1 MAAISRMTKNR
12 PGARRGHRPATGPRG
27 IMQRFPRRLLTAGT
41 TGLLVAGVLG
51 VPSAAA
57 TTGPTWSRAPI
68 PPVKAPGGTL
78 SAVSCPSSG
87 ACNAAGQ
94 YAPKIFFS
102 GSPLAEGWDGT
113 RWARQPMPSPARASG
128 LSIAGESCTSASA
141 CTVVGSVSP
150 EYQSTPLVE
159 RWNGSQWAVQ
169 SVGIPRRALGAALD
183 GISCWSAR
191 GCMAVGHYSVNGP
204 AVFALAERWNGA
216 KWILQ
221 PPAAARDAGLAGVSC
236 VSATVCVAVGSAHG
250 GPLAER
256 WDGTAW
262 AIEQTPSGRS
272 RLSAVSCMS
281 AQACMAV
288 GNTRGTV
295 GIEHSRALAESWD
308 GTSWTIL
315 PTPRPGNSQLNAVSC
330 SSAQACTAVGNRL
343 LPQSTG
349 LLAERWNGTSWS
361 IQLTGG
367 PAGSGLN
374 GVSCPSPGACT
385 AVGTSAG
392 ATLGERWDGTSWTV
406 QRTRNA
412 AEVLYS
418 FLNGVSCPS
427 ATACTI
433 VGQYA
438 DLRYRSRPLAERW
451 NGTSWV
457 IQPIPGFGHL
467 NDVSCPSATQCVAV
481 GGKGGHL
488 VTGIWTDAGWVI
500 QPISDPAGARSASLA
515 AVSCP
520 SATSCTAV
528 GYYLRSSGRRHAL
541 AEQWNGQV
549 WKVENLPAFSG
560 RGSTALLGV
569 SCASPSACV
578 AVGDYVNRVMRMT
591 LTVTAAWNGTAWAL
605 QATPSPPGPIA
616 WLSGVSCT
624 SPTACTAV
632 GSYDTSSPRMRRT
645 LAERWDGR
653 QWAIQPTPNPST
665 LASSLASVSCP
676 SASACTAVG
685 SQYDPMTGTRASLAE
700 AFDGSTWIVQ
710 TTPNPPSG
718 ASARLF
724 GVSCPSALF
733 CIAVGTADQNLLDV
747 YS

>member
-1 MAAISRMTKNR
+1 MAAISPMTSNR

-27 IMQRFPRRLLTAGT
+27 MRQRFARSLLAAGAA
-41 TGLLVAGVLG
+41 GLLAAGVMG
-51 VPSAAA
+51 APSAAA
-57 TTGPTWSRAPI
+57 ATGPTWSRAPI
-68 PPVKAPGGTL
+68 PAVKAPGGTL

-113 RWARQPMPSPARASG
+113 RWARQPMLSPARTSG

-150 EYQSTPLVE
+150 EYLPTPLVE
-159 RWNGSQWAVQ
+159 RWNGSQWVVQ

-191 GCMAVGHYSVNGP
+191 GCMAVGHYSVKGP

-216 KWILQ
+216 KWSLQ

-236 VSATVCVAVGSAHG
+236 VSATGCVAVGSAHG
-250 GPLAER
+250 RPLAES
-256 WDGTAW
+256 WDGTSW
-262 AIEQTPSGRS
+262 AIEQTPSGGS

-288 GNTRGTV
+288 GNTHNGV
-295 GIEHSRALAESWD
+295 GIERSRALAESWN

-315 PTPRPGNSQLNAVSC
+315 PTPRPGKAQLNAVSC
-330 SSAQACTAVGNRL
+330 SSAQACTAVGAR
-343 LPQSTG
+343 STG
-349 LLAERWNGTSWS
+349 LLAERWNGTSWI

-374 GVSCPSPGACT
+374 GVSCPSSGACT

-392 ATLGERWDGTSWTV
+392 ATLGERWNGTSWTV

-412 AEVLYS
+412 AEVLPS
-418 FLNGVSCPS
+418 FLNGVSCAS
-427 ATACTI
+427 ASACTA

-438 DLRYRSRPLAERW
+438 DLSYRSRPLAERW

-467 NDVSCPSATQCVAV
+467 NDVSCPSATRCVAV

-488 VTGIWTDAGWVI
+488 VTGIWSGAGWVI
-500 QPISDPAGARSASLA
+500 QPIRDPAGTGSASLA

-520 SATSCTAV
+520 SPASCTAV
-528 GYYLRSSGRRHAL
+528 GSYRRNGGRRHAL
-541 AEQWNGQV
+541 AERWNGQV
-549 WKVENLPAFSG
+549 WKIQNLPAFSDS
-560 RGSTALLGV
+560 GSQALLGV
-569 SCASPSACV
+569 SCASPSACI
-578 AVGDYVNRVMRMT
+578 AVGDYVNRVTHTT

-605 QATPSPPGPIA
+605 QATPSPPGPVA

-624 SPTACTAV
+624 SPAACTAV
-632 GSYDTSSPRMRRT
+632 GSYDTSSPRVART

-653 QWAIQPTPNPST
+653 QWTIQPTANPSPP
-665 LASSLASVSCP
+665 AFLASVSCP
-676 SASACTAVG
+676 SVSACTAVG
-685 SQYDPMTGTRASLAE
+685 SQYDHTTSTFASLGE
-700 AFDGSTWIVQ
+700 AFDGTAWLAQ
-710 TTPNPPSG
+710 ATPGPPPG
-718 ASARLF
+718 GSARLA
-724 GVSCPSALF
+724 GVSCASASF
-733 CIAVGTADQNLLDV
+733 CIAVGTAGQDLV
-747 YS
+747 EAHS